1 MTLPTMAT
9 PSDNHWHLDK
19 KVPISIIMVL
29 LTQFVGGLWIIADIK
44 KDVEV
49 LKSIST
55 LQVARDQ
62 RQDSD
67 SLETKTL
74 IRQDIREV
82 NGKLDRLIERPLA
95 VNK

>member
-1 MTLPTMAT
+1 MAAQ
-9 PSDNHWHLDK
+9 PDNHWHLDK

-29 LTQFVGGLWIIADIK
+29 MTQGVMGLWAIADMK

-49 LKSIST
+49 LKAGK
-55 LQVARDQ
+55 QEQFVRDQ

-67 SLETKTL
+67 SAETKIL

-82 NGKLDRLIERPLA
+82 NGKLDRLIERA
-95 VNK
+95 ANK